1 MPENKGRQFRR
12 LLKEEPYLFTG
23 GIYQPLDAQ
32 IAEQVGMKSI
42 YLSGYSMAL
51 ANGWPDMGLLTQTE
65 VARIASMVAGATSLP
80 VIADADDGYGNALST
95 IRTVQEFAKT
105 GVAGIHLEDQRFPK
119 RCGHIAGKTI
129 VSLEEALGKYRAAID
144 TRDRLDRDFVIIA
157 RTDAYGAVGG
167 SLEEAIRRGRAYADA
182 GVDLVWCELSNASR
196 EPAIAFARAMRET
209 HPDLPLAF
217 NYSSSFRWHADP
229 NPFTFRELGA
239 LGYKFIFITL
249 FAAHAATYAMW
260 NAMEEL
266 VRDQEQAQW
275 RLEKTKVGH
284 PPESPHVMARVA
296 HFQELEKRYIPGTDA
311 RLKGSDGFGQAES
324 ASPQPAR
331 PPPAAGGRRRCSS
344 SRASAGSSPK
354 RSARGRGRA
363 RRAEPSSRRSW
374 RGEAGDERRAPG
386 SGHPWFAP
394 ASRPP
399 LPLSPLGA
407 VRGAIWS
414 D

>member
-1 MPENKGRQFRR
+1 MPESMGRTFRR
-12 LLKEEPYLFTG
+12 LLAEEPYLFTG

-65 VARIASMVAGATSLP
+65 VARIASMVAGATRLP

-119 RCGHIAGKTI
+119 RCGHIAGKTV

-196 EPAIAFARAMRET
+196 EPAVAFARAMRET

-217 NYSSSFRWHADP
+217 NYSSSFRWHQDP
-229 NPFTFRELGA
+229 NPFTFGELGA

-249 FAAHAATYAMW
+249 FASHAATYAVW

-275 RLEKTKVGH
+275 RLEKAKVGH
-284 PPESPHVMARVA
+284 PTESHHVMARVA
-296 HFQELEKRYIPGTDA
+296 HFQELEKKYIPGTEE
-311 RLKGSDGFGQAES
+311 RIKS
-324 ASPQPAR
+324 
-331 PPPAAGGRRRCSS
+331 
-344 SRASAGSSPK
+344 SAGFDDH
-354 RSARGRGRA
+354 RM
-363 RRAEPSSRRSW
+363 
-374 RGEAGDERRAPG
+374 
-386 SGHPWFAP
+386 H
-394 ASRPP
+394 
-399 LPLSPLGA
+399 
-407 VRGAIWS
+407 
-414 D
+414 